1 MLAGLL
7 LGVVN
12 AIVRPFAL
20 LLSLPALLLT
30 LGLFLLV
37 INAAML
43 GLVALMLPGFHIA
56 GFWTAVG
63 GAIIVSIVS
72 WIGSWFIG
80 SRGRVEIIRHN
91 DSTMGR
97 PLQPQ
102 PAVDGSFC
110 WSSSRR
116 FTSFCGQLTSATP
129 ANMTAMPMSWFAPN
143 CSSRNHQPSTAAI
156 AGFT

>member
-1 MLAGLL
+1 MAGFILRGLIAALGLWAATEMLDGVKIDSASTLVFAGLL

-43 GLVALMLPGFHIA
+43 GLVALMLPGFHIQ
-56 GFWTAVG
+56 GFWSAVG
-63 GAIIVSIVS
+63 AALIVSIVS

-80 SRGRVEIIRHN
+80 SRGRVEIIRH
-91 DSTMGR
+91 
-97 PLQPQ
+97 PPK
-102 PAVDGSFC
+102 
-110 WSSSRR
+110 
-116 FTSFCGQLTSATP
+116 
-129 ANMTAMPMSWFAPN
+129 
-143 CSSRNHQPSTAAI
+143 
-156 AGFT
+156 

>member
-1 MLAGLL
+1 MAGFILRGLFVALGLWAATSIMDGIMIDKPLTLILAGLL

-20 LLSLPALLLT
+20 LLSLPALLFT

-43 GLVALMLPGFHIA
+43 GLVALMLPGFKIA

-63 GAIIVSIVS
+63 AALIVSIVS

-80 SRGRVEIIRHN
+80 PRGRVEVIRK
-91 DSTMGR
+91 
-97 PLQPQ
+97 
-102 PAVDGSFC
+102 
-110 WSSSRR
+110 
-116 FTSFCGQLTSATP
+116 
-129 ANMTAMPMSWFAPN
+129 
-143 CSSRNHQPSTAAI
+143 
-156 AGFT
+156 

>member
-1 MLAGLL
+1 MAGFILRGLIAALGLWAATEMLDGFIINSPWTLVGAGLL

-30 LGLFLLV
+30 LGFFLLV

-43 GLVALMLPGFHIA
+43 GLVALMLPGFKIL

-63 GAIIVSIVS
+63 GALIVSVVS

-80 SRGRVEIIRHN
+80 SRGRVEVIR
-91 DSTMGR
+91 SK
-97 PLQPQ
+97 Q
-102 PAVDGSFC
+102 
-110 WSSSRR
+110 
-116 FTSFCGQLTSATP
+116 
-129 ANMTAMPMSWFAPN
+129 
-143 CSSRNHQPSTAAI
+143 
-156 AGFT
+156 

>member
-1 MLAGLL
+1 MAGFLLRGLVAALGLWAATELMDGIHIDSAATLIFAGLL

-20 LLSLPALLLT
+20 LLSLPALLFT

-43 GLVALMLPGFHIA
+43 GLVALMLPGFKIA

-63 GAIIVSIVS
+63 AAIIVSVVS

-80 SRGRVEIIRHN
+80 PRGRFEVIRN
-91 DSTMGR
+91 PR
-97 PLQPQ
+97 K
-102 PAVDGSFC
+102 
-110 WSSSRR
+110 
-116 FTSFCGQLTSATP
+116 
-129 ANMTAMPMSWFAPN
+129 
-143 CSSRNHQPSTAAI
+143 
-156 AGFT
+156 